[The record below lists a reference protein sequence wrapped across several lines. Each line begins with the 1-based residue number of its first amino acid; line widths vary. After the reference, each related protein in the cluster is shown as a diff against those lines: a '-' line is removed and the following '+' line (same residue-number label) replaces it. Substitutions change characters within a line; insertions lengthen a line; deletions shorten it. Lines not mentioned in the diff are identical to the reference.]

1 MYLAGNEQ
9 GDKVVRVIQELL
21 GIKKYTV
28 DTVADFLNR
37 KIAAGEIT
45 VRWGSFSFVVIPENA
60 DHVYKVWTHD
70 DGWWEY
76 LEYINDHSGNEHLLK
91 IESRLKK
98 IKFTFKRPEDFD
110 TDLYVVKVE
119 KLKELITDD
128 EAYNQVEGLM
138 LFFRKYKV
146 QKLTSEDVPD
156 IQKWIKEQ
164 KGIEPPP
171 ASFIETVINVLN
183 SSVISS
189 SDFHTGNV
197 MLRGKTLVI
206 TDPYYVPDNSKNIK
220 ISAADLLQGRFY
232 GKYDKSNMKSGR

>member
-1 MYLAGNEQ
+1 M
-9 GDKVVRVIQELL
+9 RVIQELL

-76 LEYINDHSGNEHLLK
+76 LEYINDHSDNEHLLK

-98 IKFTFKRPEDFD
+98 IKFTFKRPQDFD
-110 TDLYVVKVE
+110 ADLYVAKIE
-119 KLKELITDD
+119 KLQELETNE
-128 EAYNQVEGLM
+128 EAYEQVKALM
-138 LFFRKYKV
+138 LFLRKHNIH
-146 QKLTSEDVPD
+146 KLTKEDVPS
-156 IQKWIKEQ
+156 IQEWILKNQ
-164 KGIEPPP
+164 SVKPPA
-171 ASFIETVINVLN
+171 ASFIETVIDVLK
-183 SSVISS
+183 SSIISD